1 MPNTRRCPFYGCK
14 HLIPTDERIQ
24 ACRHHW
30 PILSDED
37 RFEWMKLW
45 NDYFSGKIHVDDFVR
60 RKAEIIFKNT
70 PEALPGAASKGATA
84 GEEALAKIA
93 ERYIAKRKEYSAVK
107 EQNIELKRKVG
118 MALGKIEKE
127 LADACK
133 AILHPQQTQ
142 LTLFDA
148 PEEQKMP
155 D

>member
-1 MPNTRRCPFYGCK
+1 MANTRRCPFLRCK
-14 HLIPTDERIQ
+14 KMIDPSLF
-24 ACRHHW
+24 ACREHW
-30 PILSDED
+30 PGIEDEY
-37 RFEWMKLW
+37 RFEIWEIYKQYLAGAMH
-45 NDYFSGKIHVDDFVR
+45 IDDLVR
-60 RKAEIIFKNT
+60 RQGEIMLRIT
-70 PEALPGAASKGATA
+70 DGIDPRTASKAGPTA
-84 GEEALAKIA
+84 GEEGLAKIA

-107 EQNIELKRKVG
+107 EQNIDLKRKVG